1 MSTITKEQAKDLR
14 NAFECWQHDYDPAED
29 KEQYDM
35 FGLGMVAMDALLSSL
50 EAEAVGEVVHGEFD
64 DTGCHPDARVVC
76 IAADGQADWENFKDG
91 TRLYTAPPAPVSVPE
106 PIKRNDADG
115 WWMYKGRRVGGGCA
129 EWYNRALDDCRAA
142 MLQGADTELQRKAAI
157 HDALCVKYNVESLAD
172 FVEWQRNHIAEL
184 EAAPPAPV
192 GEGESAVMP
201 DYPGYVMTQRECFDA
216 GAKRAVPDGWV
227 AVPIE
232 PTYQMCEA
240 MGLPWE
246 SPRFPDRYKAM
257 ISAAPHIREISN
269 SSTNNC
275 RENAETST
283 NCPCCGRKPLKNKT
297 CSVAGCDGKHVA
309 RGLCVK
315 HYAIERKKD
324 PSRLESIRAADKRYR
339 ARKAAAPQQ
348 EVK

>member
-1 MSTITKEQAKDLR
+1 MSTITKEWLQKAIS
-14 NAFECWQHDYDPAED
+14 QHEAMRDEIP
-29 KEQYDM
+29 
-35 FGLGMVAMDALLSSL
+35 FGLDEDDSNTLAAMRIALASLDA
-50 EAEAVGEVVHGEFD
+50 EPVGEVVLGEYD
-64 DTGCHPDARVVC
+64 DCGCRPDAKVVC

-142 MLQGADTELQRKAAI
+142 MLKGADTELQRKAAI
-157 HDALCVKYNVESLAD
+157 HDALCEKYNVESLSD
-172 FVEWQRNHIAEL
+172 FVDWQRSHIAEL

-192 GEGESAVMP
+192 GEGETAVMP
-201 DYPGYVMTQRECFDA
+201 DYPGYVMTQRECFEA
-216 GAKRAVPDGWV
+216 GKKAGLAELVTTAYKLPDGY
-227 AVPIE
+227 ALVPVE

-257 ISAAPHIREISN
+257 I
-269 SSTNNC
+269 
-275 RENAETST
+275 
-283 NCPCCGRKPLKNKT
+283 
-297 CSVAGCDGKHVA
+297 
-309 RGLCVK
+309 
-315 HYAIERKKD
+315 
-324 PSRLESIRAADKRYR
+324 
-339 ARKAAAPQQ
+339 AAAPQQ